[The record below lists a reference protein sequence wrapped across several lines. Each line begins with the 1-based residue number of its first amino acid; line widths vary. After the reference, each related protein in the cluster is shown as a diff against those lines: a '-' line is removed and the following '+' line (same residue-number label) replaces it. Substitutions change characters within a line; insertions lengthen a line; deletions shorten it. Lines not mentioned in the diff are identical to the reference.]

1 MKASYL
7 QTNVVANG
15 TIENDCF

>member
-7 QTNVVANG
+7 QTNVVAKG